1 MTKLFFANNFFIFY
15 YFFSSSSFFKFFQ
28 KKQNLN
34 EVMTSG
40 GATYNGYHS
49 AGDSNGSQWDSNG
62 IQRGRRSIDMARPL
76 LGSEEENE
84 AGGR

>member
-1 MTKLFFANNFFIFY
+1 VTELFFANNILFFIT
-15 YFFSSSSFFKFFQ
+15 FFFFFFFQ
-28 KKQNLN
+28 IFPKKKQNLN

-40 GATYNGYHS
+40 GASYNGYHS